1 MKVFVKVPRTH
12 YLRASERDGNA
23 EVTSLLRGLFDRVML
38 LNWVHCQKLSTV
50 LSEDSP
56 NVLLRIDSLAVYVV
70 VQF

>member
-38 LNWVHCQKLSTV
+38 LNRAHCQNLSTV